1 MGGYTLRLILRAGG
15 REFHRFERDFKSWAD
30 LSKAKDR
37 LKNKIY
43 VTWNSGEKAWERC
56 DECFLD
62 ETKEKIAKLIAD
74 IFGLDAN
81 KVLQVIER
89 YNKEVRRLVNE
100 HNEKVRKKYRGEVKG
115 KLTIIPLPLK
125 DEYGDVQRLPDE
137 GFRHLKEWME
147 WNSSKRVFEFNE
159 KKFLRGLDLMKIKSK
174 GDVRELAEEFL
185 NVVKGEYG
193 DLVALDEEAW
203 RTVGVERLW
212 NYLINLKKVR
222 AELVELENNKNGR
235 KRTWVKLT
243 FNPEVYMKPIREK
256 LFEIREIPY
265 NIQVFEEGEVRF
277 KEITIYGVLFDK
289 ENRNVVF
296 TAPFLFYDVRRM
308 LEESG
313 FMVEGNIPE
322 PSVGGR
328 KVEVE
333 DIEDRLRPYQRE
345 ALQKWIEAGY
355 KGSIQMPTGAGKT
368 WIGLAGIGKL
378 KLPTVVF
385 VPTINLAIQ
394 WKEKIAEVLKIPEDQ
409 VGILGGGY
417 HELGKP
423 ILVCVYDSGVNYR
436 DEIARQYTLYIY
448 DEGHHVG
455 AKTFKEIAWSCLTPY
470 RMVLS
475 ATIERDDANEEMI
488 YKMTGDKVYEITF
501 YELVKAGYLAPVR
514 VEFIEVEFP
523 EDERKKYEKLDEEL
537 TKVREEI
544 RKLYTRYSLEAMEE
558 GYTSIGDYLRKTKN
572 PEYTE
577 LNRRATSLRSR
588 MRVLEQA
595 NEKQANKIYSKLR
608 AKYGEKVG
616 LVIGKTST
624 EERDRLFKLFKEGK
638 IQCIVTTTVLDE
650 GIDAPVSDVA
660 IVVSSRAI
668 RHPRQFVQRIGRVVR
683 PLPGKVA
690 KIYILRTVGVNGA
703 EERTLEG
710 LKEELDRV
718 YEFTK
723 MEKLIE
729 NMEREK

>member
-1 MGGYTLRLILRAGG
+1 M
-15 REFHRFERDFKSWAD
+15 
-30 LSKAKDR
+30 
-37 LKNKIY
+37 
-43 VTWNSGEKAWERC
+43 
-56 DECFLD
+56 
-62 ETKEKIAKLIAD
+62 
-74 IFGLDAN
+74 
-81 KVLQVIER
+81 
-89 YNKEVRRLVNE
+89 
-100 HNEKVRKKYRGEVKG
+100 
-115 KLTIIPLPLK
+115 
-125 DEYGDVQRLPDE
+125 
-137 GFRHLKEWME
+137 
-147 WNSSKRVFEFNE
+147 
-159 KKFLRGLDLMKIKSK
+159 
-174 GDVRELAEEFL
+174 
-185 NVVKGEYG
+185 
-193 DLVALDEEAW
+193 
-203 RTVGVERLW
+203 
-212 NYLINLKKVR
+212 
-222 AELVELENNKNGR
+222 
-235 KRTWVKLT
+235 
-243 FNPEVYMKPIREK
+243 
-256 LFEIREIPY
+256 
-265 NIQVFEEGEVRF
+265 
-277 KEITIYGVLFDK
+277 
-289 ENRNVVF
+289 
-296 TAPFLFYDVRRM
+296 
-308 LEESG
+308 
-313 FMVEGNIPE
+313 
-322 PSVGGR
+322 
-328 KVEVE
+328 
-333 DIEDRLRPYQRE
+333 
-345 ALQKWIEAGY
+345 
-355 KGSIQMPTGAGKT
+355 
-368 WIGLAGIGKL
+368 
-378 KLPTVVF
+378 
-385 VPTINLAIQ
+385 
-394 WKEKIAEVLKIPEDQ
+394 LKIPEDQ
-409 VGILGGGY
+409 VGILGGGF

-436 DEIARQYTLYIY
+436 DEIARQYALYIY

-595 NEKQANKIYSKLR
+595 NSNKVLRALELTEKHLAEGNRIFVFTNLEKQANKIYSKLR

-650 GIDAPVSDVA
+650 GIDAPTSDVA